1 LEAKH
6 DGRKEEFV
14 TMARKKKEDSGF
26 NIPDA
31 PFRPGE
37 EAIFETWSWKPGD
50 LERPDPTKCIAED
63 TVPHAQGLVRVL
75 GDDDKASGAWD
86 PKLSADELREGLE
99 HMVRLRIFDD
109 RMMKMQRTGKLS
121 FYMRSFGEECIAIAQ
136 TMALE
141 TQDWI
146 FPSYRQP
153 GAQFVR
159 GRDMVSMI
167 CHCLGNVEDNLK
179 GRQMPVHYSYRDGRF
194 ISISSPVGT
203 QFSQAVGVAMAS
215 QYKKL
220 DEVTITWIGD
230 GASAEGDYHYALNF
244 ASIFKAPVILNVVNN
259 QWAISTHAN
268 FATASGEFATR
279 GLPYGLA
286 SIRVDGNDFLAL
298 YAVTKWARERAASG
312 AGATHIEVL
321 TYRAGAHSSSDDPS
335 RYRSSDE
342 HKKWPGGDPIE
353 RLQDHLIGIGEW
365 SAKRQS
371 GLEDRIDG
379 EVMSAY
385 KEAVKYGDLANGP
398 YPGADTIFTEVYE
411 EMPWHLKE
419 QFDEVMEG

>member
-1 LEAKH
+1 
-6 DGRKEEFV
+6 
-14 TMARKKKEDSGF
+14 MARKKKGRSGL

-37 EAIFETWSWKPGD
+37 EAAFEPWPWQPGD
-50 LERPDPTKCIAED
+50 LKRPDPTKCSADD
-63 TVPHAQGLVRVL
+63 TVPHAHGLVRVL
-75 GDDDKASGAWD
+75 GDDNRASGAWN
-86 PKLSADELREGLE
+86 PKLSADELREGLA
-99 HMVRLRIFDD
+99 HMVRLRSFDD

-121 FYMRSFGEECIAIAQ
+121 FYMRSLGEECVAIAQ

-146 FPSYRQP
+146 FPTYRQP

-167 CHCLGNVEDNLK
+167 CHCIGNVEDNIK
-179 GRQMPVHYSYRDGRF
+179 GRQMPVHYSYLDGRF
-194 ISISSPVGT
+194 ISVSSPVGT

-215 QYKKL
+215 QYKGL

-230 GASAEGDYHYALNF
+230 GASAAGDYHYALNF
-244 ASIFKAPVILNVVNN
+244 ASVFKAPVILNVVNN

-268 FATASGEFATR
+268 FATASDEFASR

-298 YAVTKWARERAASG
+298 YAGTKWARERAASG
-312 AGATHIEVL
+312 VGATHIEVL

-335 RYRSSDE
+335 RYRPGDE
-342 HKKWPGGDPIE
+342 YTKWPGGDPVE
-353 RLQDHLIGIGEW
+353 RLRAHLIEIGEW

-371 GLEDRIDG
+371 GLEERIDG

-385 KEAVKYGDLANGP
+385 KEAVKHGDLANGP
-398 YPGADTIFTEVYE
+398 YPEADTIFTEVYE

-419 QFDEVMEG
+419 QHDEVMEG